1 MARSGYV
8 NLLQPQDRR
17 SVEAGDTREAVGSR
31 AALERAGVGEALV
44 GAVRRVMV
52 EWGLP
57 DAAVVVDLGAG
68 TGYALA
74 AVSSA
79 SVVTAVGID
88 LSVAAVTHA
97 ARHWPGPTWVV
108 ANADRRLPL
117 LDGCADLVLSLH
129 ARRNPAEVARVLK
142 PEGRLLVAVPAPD
155 DLVELRAFVQGA
167 RVTRDRVGALV
178 AEHEGHFTRERIFRV
193 ADERRLEPGLLRALL
208 GSTYRGARTSVGPRV
223 ATLGTLTVTL
233 ASDVCVFRPRRGV
246 GARPQHMVR
255 D

>member
-1 MARSGYV
+1 
-8 NLLQPQDRR
+8 
-17 SVEAGDTREAVGSR
+17 VEAGDTREAVGSR

-52 EWGLP
+52 EWSLP

-79 SVVTAVGID
+79 SVVTAV
-88 LSVAAVTHA
+88 V
-97 ARHWPGPTWVV
+97 
-108 ANADRRLPL
+108 

-129 ARRNPAEVARVLK
+129 ARRNPADVARVLK

-167 RVTRDRVGALV
+167 RVTRDRVGAMV
-178 AEHEGHFTRERIFRV
+178 AEHEGQFAPERTFRV

-208 GSTYRGARTSVGPRV
+208 GATYRGARTSVGPRV

-246 GARPQHMVR
+246 GARPQHTVR